1 MNEPDE
7 QFRSVLRGYEP
18 QQVDQRIRELTDR
31 AAAADRRVEELTEMV
46 GKLESER
53 DSAPLDAGPP
63 PVPTFEHLGKR
74 VGEILALADEEAA
87 SLRAGAQEE
96 VEALRGR
103 AAEDSGRIRAEA
115 DKYSEGRRRDADTDA
130 SRILGDAQRT
140 ADEVTDAAD
149 RNAAARLQ
157 EAEAVYEEQRARA
170 AKAAADFETTLAGRK
185 QAAEAEFTLQMDAA
199 QQRHTDLGALI
210 ERQRAE
216 ADDELAESSRRA
228 ARLVEEAEQKAAAI
242 VTEAKTAAARV
253 RADSDREL
261 AAATQRRDSINAQLA
276 NVRQM
281 LVTLTGSA
289 PVAFMDEP
297 EVQQA
302 TETADES
309 VAEAAAEPETPA
321 EEPAQE
327 PAEEK

>member
-1 MNEPDE
+1 MSEPDE

-18 QQVDQRIRELTDR
+18 AQVDQRIRELVD
-31 AAAADRRVEELTEMV
+31 AAAAAERRAEELTEMV

-53 DSAPLDAGPP
+53 ERTAAEAGPP
-63 PVPTFEHLGKR
+63 PPATFEHLGER
-74 VGEILALADEEAA
+74 VGSILSLADEEATSIRERA
-87 SLRAGAQEE
+87 EQEVQDLRAK
-96 VEALRGR
+96 

-115 DKYSEGRRRDADTDA
+115 DRYAEGRRRDADTDA
-130 SRILGDAQRT
+130 ARILEDAKRT
-140 ADEVTDAAD
+140 ADELTDSAD

-199 QQRHTDLGALI
+199 QQRHADLETLI
-210 ERQRAE
+210 ERQRNDADAE
-216 ADDELAESSRRA
+216 HAESARKA
-228 ARLVEEAEQKAAAI
+228 ARVVEEAEKKAAAI
-242 VTEAKTAAARV
+242 LAEAKTAATRV

-289 PVAFMDEP
+289 PVALIDEP
-297 EVQQA
+297 EQA
-302 TETADES
+302 DGSQADES
-309 VAEAAAEPETPA
+309 EETGGT
-321 EEPAQE
+321 EQT
-327 PAEEK
+327 